1 MSNEMKDWLRDQ
13 KEEEDDLIEFIK
25 ECSPLQQLLFDIEV
39 FWNDREGETFF
50 TAMEITRYWKA
61 GLPSRD
67 TKWHKCRGTIKQYP
81 KFLCSNCPPEE
92 DIIDFNPIERMEEL
106 EKDSKFL
113 YTLEAMGVNSWVW
126 YDDSVTACNLMEDSV

>member
-61 GLPSRD
+61 YLPS
-67 TKWHKCRGTIKQYP
+67 
-81 KFLCSNCPPEE
+81 S
-92 DIIDFNPIERMEEL
+92 
-106 EKDSKFL
+106 
-113 YTLEAMGVNSWVW
+113 AA
-126 YDDSVTACNLMEDSV
+126 ACNLMEDSV